1 MMREGLNCRACHIR
15 SLNCTR
21 CQEGMCKVRICME
34 IIRGEGIRFMGC
46 MGLLEESFRDSWL
59 KENCIFRVLYI
70 RVFHTV
76 FLHSNSLGFI
86 LPLSPH
92 SSSPAQRLPKSNIIP
107 PQRNIIVLTQPVPL
121 KRPHANINFP
131 CSFGARR
138 ADESLLYNASSLSTQ

>member
-1 MMREGLNCRACHIR
+1 
-15 SLNCTR
+15 
-21 CQEGMCKVRICME
+21 ME

-92 SSSPAQRLPKSNIIP
+92 SSSPAQLLPKSNIIP